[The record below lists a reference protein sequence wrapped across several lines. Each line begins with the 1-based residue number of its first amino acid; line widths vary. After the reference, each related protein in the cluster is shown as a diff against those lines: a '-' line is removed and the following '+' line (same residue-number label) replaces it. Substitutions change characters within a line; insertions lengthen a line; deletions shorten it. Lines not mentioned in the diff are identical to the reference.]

1 MNLIRLLNGCL
12 ITSAAVLGW
21 CSDPDN
27 AIAVIPTQATI
38 EEGVQV
44 LTRGPVHEA
53 FAETIS
59 FDPEPGII
67 VPNEPP
73 EAIEE
78 VAPEQRPEGE
88 NVVWIPGYLA
98 WDDERED
105 FLWVSGIWRDLPP
118 GRQWIPGYWTE
129 VESGYQWISGYWAD
143 AALTEIQYLPEPPAS
158 VEVGPN
164 IAAPSL
170 EHNWLPGCWIWQENR
185 YAWQPGYWAPMQPDW
200 DWVPAHYVCSPRGYV
215 FVNGY
220 YDYSVSQRG
229 VLFAPVYLNS
239 GIYSRRGYSY
249 SPSTVIDLRLFT
261 AHLFSRPRYHHYY
274 FGDYYANSYSTGG
287 YFPSF
292 SYGSSGRGYDPFYA
306 RQRWNN
312 RDDRD
317 WQQRIERDFASRRDH
332 EDQRPARTLTDMM
345 ERNRS
350 APQSADKSLVVAMSL
365 EQLTQNPESRQR
377 FQTLDKDERQV
388 LAKRRQEMQKFR
400 DERKQLE
407 AKTTGTNPDNAE
419 KPIEPVKVRLPKSPV
434 VGAAA
439 STTGKGASAPKSPD
453 APKVDP
459 LVVAKPRVPR
469 EEKGGRGKAKGSE
482 NRPDPNAEPTD
493 GKKPSEPGSKSGQ
506 KGNPK
511 SKPGQV
517 DPKPDAPKVDPKPGD
532 PVVPMP
538 DRPKADPKPKGGK
551 GDPKPDAPKVDPKPG
566 NPVVPMP
573 DRPRVDPKPK
583 GGKGDP
589 KPASPKVDPKPTKP
603 EVKPEPG
610 KNGAPRISPP
620 KVDPKPRPGNVE
632 PKPSVPKTDPKPKPP
647 KVESPKPPKAAPQRP
662 PKKDS
667 PKPPTVTPP
676 KVPNAEPSK
685 PKTP

>member
-1 MNLIRLLNGCL
+1 MNLIRTFKGCL
-12 ITSAAVLGW
+12 IVTLVALGTLPESKNANAAPRTQAAVE
-21 CSDPDN
+21 D
-27 AIAVIPTQATI
+27 
-38 EEGVQV
+38 GVQV

-59 FDPEPGII
+59 FDPEPGLI
-67 VPNEPP
+67 VQNEPP

-118 GRQWIPGYWTE
+118 GRQWMPGYWTE

-143 AALTEIQYLPEPPAS
+143 AALTEIEYLPEPPAS

-170 EHNWLPGCWIWQENR
+170 DHSWLPGCWIWQQNR

-200 DWVPAHYVCSPRGYV
+200 DWVPAHYACSPRGYV

-220 YDYSVSQRG
+220 YDYSVSRRG

-239 GIYSRRGYSY
+239 GIYSQPGYSY

-317 WQQRIERDFASRRDH
+317 WQRRIERDFANRRDH
-332 EDQRPARTLTDMM
+332 EDQRPPRTLAAMI

-350 APQSADKSLVVAMSL
+350 APESADKSLVVAMSL
-365 EQLTQNPESRQR
+365 EQLTQNPESAQR
-377 FQTLDKDERQV
+377 FQTLNKDELQV
-388 LAKRRQEMQKFR
+388 LAQRRQEIQEFR
-400 DERKQLE
+400 NERKQLE
-407 AKTTGTNPDNAE
+407 AETTGTNPDNAVN
-419 KPIEPVKVRLPKSPV
+419 PVDPVKVRLPKSPV
-434 VGAAA
+434 VATTA
-439 STTGKGASAPKSPD
+439 SASGKGTAAPKSPD
-453 APKVDP
+453 APKIDP
-459 LVVAKPRVPR
+459 QVVAKPRVPR
-469 EEKGGRGKAKGSE
+469 EEEAGRGNAAGSK
-482 NRPDPNAEPTD
+482 NRPDSNAKPPA

-506 KGNPK
+506 RGNPK

-517 DPKPDAPKVDPKPGD
+517 DPKPVAPKIDAKPGD

-538 DRPKADPKPKGGK
+538 DRPKVDPKPKGGK
-551 GDPKPDAPKVDPKPG
+551 GDPKPD
-566 NPVVPMP
+566 
-573 DRPRVDPKPK
+573 
-583 GGKGDP
+583 
-589 KPASPKVDPKPTKP
+589 SPKVAPKPTKP

-610 KNGAPRISPP
+610 KNGPPRISPP
-620 KVDPKPRPGNVE
+620 KVDPKPRPGNSE
-632 PKPSVPKTDPKPKPP
+632 PKPSVPKTDPKPNPP
-647 KVESPKPPKAAPQRP
+647 KVESLKPPKVAPQQP

-667 PKPPTVTPP
+667 PAPPRVTPP
-676 KVPNAEPSK
+676 KVPNGEPSK